1 MTWAD
6 LSTVIVYL
14 ILWDSKYEYI
24 HIHTYNILHHSS
36 KWLGPMNLTRSVT
49 CFFASFLPDTWSQ
62 DKQHT
67 QTSDR
72 LECKQK
78 HRAARPTRATLWPV
92 LRLQPS
98 DRHLTVSHDR
108 KYQIEARVG
117 IFTTKWVDLCW
128 FQIKVR
134 SHQRVKVKGAPM
146 KPFCCGSICGSNC
159 VVEDNSSKFNMF
171 KNQFNFFYWDKMD
184 TLVKPNPTTPHG

>member
-1 MTWAD
+1 
-6 LSTVIVYL
+6 
-14 ILWDSKYEYI
+14 
-24 HIHTYNILHHSS
+24 
-36 KWLGPMNLTRSVT
+36 MNLTRSVT

-146 KPFCCGSICGSNC
+146 QPFCCGSICGSNC

-171 KNQFNFFYWDKMD
+171 KNQFNFFLLRQDGYPCQTKSHNSSRIMNQVGDPQGGGF
-184 TLVKPNPTTPHG
+184 LVAGYSG